1 MIVKNS
7 ERLSYT
13 LMTRD
18 DGDIMFQLDQDPEVM
33 RYINGGKMISKEDI
47 QNIYIP
53 RMESYT
59 DPSKGWGLWK
69 IISLKNSEFIGFI
82 LVRPMA
88 FFTDSPEFKNLELGW
103 RFTQKSWGV
112 GYATEAAKHI
122 KQIIINETDVET
134 FSAIAMVEN
143 LASIKIMEKIG
154 MTYVKTDIH
163 RDPSL
168 PDIEDEEVV
177 YYQMSAN

>member
-1 MIVKNS
+1 MLVKNS
-7 ERLSYT
+7 ERLSYS

-18 DGDIMFQLDQDPEVM
+18 DAEIMFQIDQDPEVM
-33 RYINGGKMISKEDI
+33 RYINGGTMTTKEDV

-69 IISLKNSEFIGFI
+69 ITILKNSEVIGFI

-103 RFTQKSWGV
+103 RFTQKSWGF
-112 GYATEAAKHI
+112 GYATESAEHI
-122 KQIIINETDVET
+122 KQAMILSSDVEQFT
-134 FSAIAMVEN
+134 AIAMEEN
-143 LASIKIMEKIG
+143 LASIKIMDKLG
-154 MTYVKTDIH
+154 MTYVKTDVH
-163 RDPSL
+163 KDPL
-168 PDIEDEEVV
+168 GDAEVV
-177 YYQMSAN
+177 YYQMSVK